1 VRRLSALA
9 GLEGRSADDL
19 TVRQVKTQLAGM
31 ACSAYEVGVLPPKH
45 RKDLTPERTRT
56 FTADQV
62 VKSIP
67 WLRRM
72 NALDY
77 DIYIRPAPLAD
88 GTVQPLVFIDDI
100 TRDAVARMRDA
111 GFRFS
116 ALVESSPGNFHGWI
130 RVADQPIGANEAT
143 ATAKKLAQQ
152 FGGDP
157 NSADWRHY
165 GRLAGFTNRKP
176 ERRTARGHPFAIIRE
191 AVTVVTDAA
200 RAVLASVRAY
210 LAEKR
215 AAEERGRAQRI
226 ADIGRFRGGAAGLK
240 EATAAFTEAW
250 QRAAGSDDSARDL
263 SACMSLLKRRYD
275 AAQVEAAFRAA
286 SPGLDDRHRRVDD
299 YIARTVAKAAEFIG
313 REPPPA
319 PRPDTGPGFR
329 M

>member
-1 VRRLSALA
+1 M
-9 GLEGRSADDL
+9 
-19 TVRQVKTQLAGM
+19 KTQLSGM

-45 RKDLTPERTRT
+45 RKDLRPERTRT

-72 NALDY
+72 NAQDY
-77 DIYIRPAPLAD
+77 DVYIRPAPLTD
-88 GTVQPLVFIDDI
+88 GRVEPLVFIDDI
-100 TRDAVARMRDA
+100 KGDVVAQMREA
-111 GFRFS
+111 GFRFA

-130 RVADQPIGANEAT
+130 RVSDQPIGANEAT
-143 ATAKKLAQQ
+143 ATAKTLARE

-176 ERRTARGHPFAIIRE
+176 ERKTERGHPFAIIRE
-191 AVTVVTDAA
+191 AVRVVTDAA

-215 AAEERGRAQRI
+215 EAEERGRAQRI
-226 ADIGRFRGGAAGLK
+226 ADIGRFRSEAAGLK
-240 EATAAFTEAW
+240 EAAAAFTEAW

-263 SACMSLLKRRYD
+263 SACMSMLKRGYT
-275 AAQVEAAFRAA
+275 AAQVEAAFREA

-299 YIARTVAKAAEFIG
+299 YIERTVAKAAEFIG
-313 REPPPA
+313 RDGREPPPA
-319 PRPDTGPGFR
+319 PHPDTGPGFR

>member
-1 VRRLSALA
+1 
-9 GLEGRSADDL
+9 
-19 TVRQVKTQLAGM
+19 M
-31 ACSAYEVGVLPPKH
+31 ACSAYEIGVLPPKH
-45 RKDLTPERTRT
+45 RKDLKPERTRT
-56 FTADQV
+56 FTGDQV

-72 NALDY
+72 NAQDY
-77 DIYIRPAPLAD
+77 DVYIRPAPLTD
-88 GTVQPLVFIDDI
+88 GRVEPLVFIDDI
-100 TRDAVARMRDA
+100 KGDAVARMHEA

-130 RVADQPIGANEAT
+130 RVADQPIGPNEAT
-143 ATAKKLAQQ
+143 ATAKRLSQQ

-176 ERRTARGHPFAIIRE
+176 ERKTERGHPFAIIRE
-191 AVTVVTDAA
+191 AVAVVTDAA

-215 AAEERGRAQRI
+215 EAEERARAQRI

-240 EATAAFTEAW
+240 EAAAAFTEAW
-250 QRAAGSDDSARDL
+250 QHAAGLDDSARDL
-263 SACMSLLKRRYD
+263 SACMSMLKRGYT
-275 AAQVEAAFRAA
+275 AAQVAAAFREA

-299 YIARTVAKAAEFIG
+299 YIERTVAKAAEFIG

-319 PRPDTGPGFR
+319 SRPDTSPGFR